1 MPGGAACGAAALL
14 VQLAYNEL
22 GIARVKYVSRSTRP
36 ARPIMAAAEPQS
48 LSLGRRFLTFLGLKP
63 LSDEEY
69 LETLKEKRELY
80 LRRIKV
86 LEAAEAKK
94 KSE

>member
-1 MPGGAACGAAALL
+1 
-14 VQLAYNEL
+14 
-22 GIARVKYVSRSTRP
+22 
-36 ARPIMAAAEPQS
+36 MAAAEPQS